1 MTKIVWWDLKNFAPL
16 FAIIMGLSQ
25 IVPNLFSFE
34 LTNYETKY
42 LVISACIYLFFL
54 IFKSTYIYSYL
65 IKGNLSELKIT
76 SPLSDGF
83 AITFAIIVIMCLSYM
98 FKLEISR
105 IYLGTIILIS
115 FLFAA
120 VDRISVS
127 KKSYLS

>member
-1 MTKIVWWDLKNFAPL
+1 MTRMVWWDFKNITLL

-34 LTNYETKY
+34 LTNYEKKY
-42 LVISACIYLFFL
+42 LIISGCIYLFFL
-54 IFKSTYIYSYL
+54 IFKSKYIYSYL
-65 IKGNLSELKIT
+65 IKGNLTELKIA

-83 AITFAIIVIMCLSYM
+83 AITFAIIFIMCISYM

-115 FLFAA
+115 FLFAV
-120 VDRISVS
+120 VDKINVT
-127 KKSYLS
+127 KKSVLS

>member
-1 MTKIVWWDLKNFAPL
+1 MARTARWNLENITPL

-34 LTNYETKY
+34 LTNYEKKY
-42 LVISACIYLFFL
+42 LVISGCIYLFFL
-54 IFKSTYIYSYL
+54 IFKSKYLYSYL
-65 IKGNLSELKIT
+65 IKGNLTELKIT

-105 IYLGTIILIS
+105 IYLGTIILT
-115 FLFAA
+115 
-120 VDRISVS
+120 
-127 KKSYLS
+127 